1 MKKTI
6 LVLGNEKIRIE
17 GENELFD
24 IKVEIQDSN
33 EEFEGNQTIS
43 NSTYKCKKCDE
54 SFIFKTQLNDH
65 MSRFHPG
72 KYKCNECSKSFTKS
86 STIKT
91 HIAHIAYCTI

>member
-43 NSTYKCKKCDE
+43 NSTYK
-54 SFIFKTQLNDH
+54 
-65 MSRFHPG
+65 
-72 KYKCNECSKSFTKS
+72 
-86 STIKT
+86 
-91 HIAHIAYCTI
+91 